1 MLCALMH
8 STKDICRLKC
18 DTMTIMIYNFYVRE
32 TNGKKITNL
41 HIALQLKMQL
51 AFTLVTI
58 ERLDDVKTR
67 SSLLTLDTPPH
78 TIVQ

>member
-1 MLCALMH
+1 MH

-41 HIALQLKMQL
+41 HIALTED
-51 AFTLVTI
+51 ATGVH
-58 ERLDDVKTR
+58 TR
-67 SSLLTLDTPPH
+67 NNRTS
-78 TIVQ
+78 